1 MAKKRI
7 SYLILSILVSG
18 CASLFLSNK
27 KNDVSSVNAEETPLV
42 EVDHVEWNNCDY
54 SKTSGVSLTP
64 WSGNVDENFVPQDG
78 YCILPFY
85 KSNIATTTIY
95 DQNVLES
102 SITGCNIGDY
112 FLINGIEAKNVDDVI
127 VYIFPQNGFF
137 LYVPTTSITF
147 TSEYEYLTIDVLDGA
162 SFDGSAYLKGCRFEY
177 RGLLKSHGNWQINP
191 EPIEKKQAELHHIE
205 WNNLDYSQLSGL
217 SKTPWTKRISV
228 EGFPLD
234 GYCILPMF
242 NEIGKDLDK
251 TVIGDEFVSGRGVLG
266 IGLEVDHK
274 IKVNGQNIIDVA
286 DSIVYIF
293 PKNGLFIYLPEA
305 SITYDEEH
313 LFPSI
318 TFEEGL
324 HFNNVCLPSI
334 TFEFRGEI
342 GETGLWEQVKD
353 PSEYRHTP
361 FTNVAGGWNN
371 VPADALHTHT
381 ILQFGEYGV
390 DYLRNCLYQCKNC
403 ETKFNSMPEE
413 KCPHCGA
420 SIDNFERVSNN
431 SDINLATRLGH
442 CGRDITING
451 IAIGDIGDCVVSYAH
466 GSCYVYLLLPRA
478 ALVKSN
484 GYRVV
489 TLHIAQDTIFYDT
502 MLGEVTLYLFN
513 GEWVLEKPE
522 TPLISDYDYASSLE
536 DIHGVDSKTLNK
548 DDKTMV
554 AEKTL
559 SVNHFGVFF
568 DYKLLDENSGFS
580 YIILGSTEE
589 NGIKLVFSKNTI
601 MLYDTTENN
610 VLLGSASFGLF
621 NYDEWYSVLV
631 FTKEVDNNLS
641 LCVAVDDITYIHINN
656 LEFGNIDN
664 IGNKFA
670 FNLNDGTVLIK
681 NAHLDA
687 DNKKPII
694 SYIGKS
700 VYGVLA
706 GTEAIDF
713 TNRCTSFDEI
723 DGDVTDLLVFK
734 WQDGA
739 LTDNKVNKGTWKVTI
754 ISVDK
759 SNNKAEM
766 FVTVIAANKL
776 EVIVT
781 FDGNNPTTYKVG
793 DHISMIPDPKKE
805 EGDIKYE
812 FVGWYLNDKP
822 WDFENDYVTE
832 DINLVSKFKE
842 LQSQF
847 IVTFTSEGLENSDSF
862 IMYFAS
868 GAFVDTK
875 IFEKEG
881 YSLKAYV
888 DDKEVETFKVTK
900 NTIVKLVYSSNN
912 PPKEKSNLG
921 LIIGCSAGGAVLLAG
936 IGVGL
941 FFFLKKRKGGK

>member
-27 KNDVSSVNAEETPLV
+27 KNDVSSVKAEETPLV
-42 EVDHVEWNNCDY
+42 EVDRVEWNNVDY
-54 SKTSGVSLTP
+54 SQLSGTSTTP
-64 WSGNVDENFVPQDG
+64 WTGNVDSNGVPQDG

-85 KSNIATTTIY
+85 KSNIAASAITN
-95 DQNVLES
+95 QNLLDAEISGSNVGEY
-102 SITGCNIGDY
+102 I
-112 FLINGIEAKNVDDVI
+112 LINGIEAKNIDNALL
-127 VYIFPQNGFF
+127 YIFPQNGFF
-137 LYVPTTSITF
+137 LYVPVTSITF
-147 TSEYEYLTIDVLDGA
+147 TSEYEYLTIDVLDGT
-162 SFDGSAYLKGCRFEY
+162 SFDGSVSLKGCRFEY
-177 RGLLKSHGNWQINP
+177 RGILRSHGNWKINP
-191 EPIEKKQAELHHIE
+191 EPIEKKQVEFNSFL
-205 WNNLDYSQLSGL
+205 WNNVDYSPNSGL
-217 SKTPWTKRISV
+217 HWCGELNALGAPIN
-228 EGFPLD
+228 
-234 GYCILPMF
+234 GYCFLAGF
-242 NEIGKDLDK
+242 NEVGK
-251 TVIGDEFVSGRGVLG
+251 TMEETSIGDTIITGRGILG
-266 IGLEVDHK
+266 IGLNVDSK
-274 IKVNGQNIIDVA
+274 IKVNGINIVDVA
-286 DSIVYIF
+286 DSIVYIY
-293 PKNGLFIYLPEA
+293 PKYGLFIYLPEN
-305 SITYDEEH
+305 SITYTDEY
-313 LFPSI
+313 LFPTVTIEDGAHIVDTYLS
-318 TFEEGL
+318 
-324 HFNNVCLPSI
+324 SI

-342 GETGLWEQVKD
+342 GETGQWTYVKD
-353 PSEYRHTP
+353 PSEYHHIP
-361 FTNVAGGWNN
+361 FTNIAGGWNN
-371 VPADALHTHT
+371 IAADALHTQT

-390 DYLRNCLYQCKNC
+390 DYLKD
-403 ETKFNSMPEE
+403 SHE
-413 KCPHCGA
+413 K
-420 SIDNFERVSNN
+420 D
-431 SDINLATRLGH
+431 DTNLATRYGY
-442 CGRDITING
+442 CGRSISING
-451 IAIGDIGDCVVSYAH
+451 IPLGDLGDCVVSYAH
-466 GSCYVYLLLPRA
+466 GNCYVYLLLPRS

-484 GYRVV
+484 GYKVV
-489 TLHIAQDTIFYDT
+489 TLHIEQDTIFYDS
-502 MLGEVTLYLFN
+502 MLGEVDLYLFN

-522 TPLISDYDYASSLE
+522 TPLDSDYDYASSFE
-536 DIHGVDSKTLNK
+536 DIYSVDSKTLNK
-548 DDKTMV
+548 DCKTLI
-554 AEKTL
+554 AEKNL
-559 SVNHFGVFF
+559 SLNEFGVFF
-568 DYKLLDENSGFS
+568 DYKLIDENSSFS
-580 YIILGSTEE
+580 YVILGATEE
-589 NGIKLVFSKNTI
+589 NGIKLVFNLNTI

-610 VLLGSASFGLF
+610 VLLGSTELALF

-631 FTKEVDNNLS
+631 FTKEVDNKLS
-641 LCVAVDDITYIHINN
+641 LCVAVDDITYIHVNN
-656 LEFGNIDN
+656 LELGNTEN
-664 IGNKFA
+664 IGNKFKI
-670 FNLNDGTVLIK
+670 NLIDGTVSFK
-681 NAHLDA
+681 NAHLNA

-713 TNRCTSFDEI
+713 TIRCTSFDEV
-723 DGDVTDLLVFK
+723 DGDVTDLLVFR

-766 FVTVIAANKL
+766 FVTVIASDKL
-776 EVIVT
+776 EVTVT

-793 DHISMIPDPKKE
+793 DHISMIPDPIKE

-812 FVGWYLNDKP
+812 FIGWYFNDKP

-847 IVTFTSEGLENSDSF
+847 IVTFTCEGLENSDSF

-888 DDKEVETFKVTK
+888 DDKEIETFKVTK
-900 NTIVKLVYSSNN
+900 NTTVKLVYLSNN